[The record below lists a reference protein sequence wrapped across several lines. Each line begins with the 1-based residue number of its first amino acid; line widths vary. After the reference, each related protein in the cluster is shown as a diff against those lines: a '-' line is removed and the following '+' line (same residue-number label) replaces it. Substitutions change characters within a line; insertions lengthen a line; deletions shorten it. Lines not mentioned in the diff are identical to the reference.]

1 MPDLS
6 QGNLSRKYIDFLGH
20 HLFAEIKKLLLVIP
34 ENSYKSNDFV
44 TSAEKLDLD
53 FLVITDSQQ
62 VSGQFSDTV
71 IIHSFDEEL
80 ENDVKEKL
88 QDVTHI
94 LPVDHSALKFSA
106 YLVDLL
112 KAKGNNTK
120 SINTAMNKFESR
132 NIFNSISE
140 IKIQNAI
147 VNKIEDIE
155 IFINEN
161 GTSVLK
167 PIYGTASKS
176 VIKVESFQENKA
188 EVEKLMQDCS
198 DQDLIIEEFVDGSEY
213 ALEGNLINSELN
225 KIVIF
230 DKPINYKEPYF
241 EESIYIAP
249 TEIPDKTQKEIVNLI
264 GKACKKLGLENGPVH
279 VEFKIHNKEIFII
292 EINPRMIGGL
302 CSRCLSFGLFK
313 TSLEEI
319 ALHAFLNNELK
330 SIDLLSN
337 FVGVLMIPTPI
348 SGKFISINKNELES
362 IPNVSGVEIT
372 VSENSNL
379 LEPPFGDK
387 YLGFVFS
394 QGDSK
399 EKVMESLTLALDLAN
414 PIIK

>member
-1 MPDLS
+1 M
-6 QGNLSRKYIDFLGH
+6 
-20 HLFAEIKKLLLVIP
+20 KKLLLVIP

-62 VSGQFSDTV
+62 VSSQFSDTV
-71 IIHSFDEEL
+71 IIHSFDKEL

-147 VNKIEDIE
+147 VNKIEDID

-176 VIKVESFQENKA
+176 VIKVQSFQENKA

-241 EESIYIAP
+241 EESLYIAP

>member
-1 MPDLS
+1 M
-6 QGNLSRKYIDFLGH
+6 
-20 HLFAEIKKLLLVIP
+20 KKLLLVIP

-319 ALHAFLNNELK
+319 TLHAFLNNELK

>member
-1 MPDLS
+1 M
-6 QGNLSRKYIDFLGH
+6 
-20 HLFAEIKKLLLVIP
+20 KKLLLVIP

-155 IFINEN
+155 IFINKN

-176 VIKVESFQENKA
+176 VIKVDSFQENKA

>member
-1 MPDLS
+1 M
-6 QGNLSRKYIDFLGH
+6 
-20 HLFAEIKKLLLVIP
+20 KKLLLVIP

-44 TSAEKLDLD
+44 TAAEKLDLD

-71 IIHSFDEEL
+71 IIHSFNKEL
-80 ENDVKEKL
+80 ENDVREKL
-88 QDVTHI
+88 KDVTHI

-112 KAKGNNTK
+112 NVKGNNTK
-120 SINTAMNKFESR
+120 SINNAMNKLESR

-147 VNKIEDIE
+147 VKTIEDIDL
-155 IFINEN
+155 FLNEN

-176 VIKVESFQENKA
+176 VIKIHSIKENKTA
-188 EVEKLMQDCS
+188 VEKLMQDCS

>member
-1 MPDLS
+1 M
-6 QGNLSRKYIDFLGH
+6 
-20 HLFAEIKKLLLVIP
+20 KKLLLVIP

-147 VNKIEDIE
+147 VKTMEDIE
-155 IFINEN
+155 LFLNEN

-176 VIKVESFQENKA
+176 VIKIHSIKENKTA
-188 EVEKLMQDCS
+188 VEKLMQDCS

-319 ALHAFLNNELK
+319 ALHAFLNDELK
-330 SIDLLSN
+330 SIELLSN

>member
-1 MPDLS
+1 M
-6 QGNLSRKYIDFLGH
+6 
-20 HLFAEIKKLLLVIP
+20 KKLLFVIP

-225 KIVIF
+225 KIIIF

-264 GKACKKLGLENGPVH
+264 RKACKKLGLENGPVH
-279 VEFKIHNKEIFII
+279 VEFKIHKNEIFII

-319 ALHAFLNNELK
+319 ALHAFLNDELK
-330 SIDLLSN
+330 SIELLSN
-337 FVGVLMIPTPI
+337 FVGVLMIPTPV
-348 SGKFISINKNELES
+348 SGKFISINKNELEN
-362 IPNVSGVEIT
+362 INNVSGVEIT
-372 VSENSNL
+372 VSENSDL

-394 QGDSK
+394 QGESK
-399 EKVMESLTLALDLAN
+399 EKVMESLTLAMNLAN

>member
-1 MPDLS
+1 M
-6 QGNLSRKYIDFLGH
+6 
-20 HLFAEIKKLLLVIP
+20 KKLLLVIP

-80 ENDVKEKL
+80 EDDVKEKL

-147 VNKIEDIE
+147 VKKIEDIE

-176 VIKVESFQENKA
+176 VIKIESFQENKA

-225 KIVIF
+225 KIIIF

-264 GKACKKLGLENGPVH
+264 GKACKELGLENGPVH
-279 VEFKIHNKEIFII
+279 VEFKIHKNEIFII

-319 ALHAFLNNELK
+319 ALHAFLNDELK
-330 SIDLLSN
+330 SIELLSN

>member
-1 MPDLS
+1 M
-6 QGNLSRKYIDFLGH
+6 
-20 HLFAEIKKLLLVIP
+20 KKLLLVIP

-44 TSAEKLDLD
+44 TAAEKLDLD

-71 IIHSFDEEL
+71 IIHSFNKEL
-80 ENDVKEKL
+80 ESDVREKL
-88 QDVTHI
+88 KDVTHI

-112 KAKGNNTK
+112 NVKGNNTK
-120 SINTAMNKFESR
+120 SINNAMNKLESR

-147 VNKIEDIE
+147 VKTIEDIE
-155 IFINEN
+155 LFLNEN

-176 VIKVESFQENKA
+176 VIKIHSIKENKTA
-188 EVEKLMQDCS
+188 VEKLMQDCS

-241 EESIYIAP
+241 EESLYIAP

>member
-1 MPDLS
+1 M
-6 QGNLSRKYIDFLGH
+6 
-20 HLFAEIKKLLLVIP
+20 KKLLLVIP

-80 ENDVKEKL
+80 ENDVREKL
-88 QDVTHI
+88 KDVTHI

-112 KAKGNNTK
+112 NVKGNNTK
-120 SINTAMNKFESR
+120 SINNAMNKLESR

-147 VNKIEDIE
+147 VKTIEDIE
-155 IFINEN
+155 LFLNEN

-176 VIKVESFQENKA
+176 VIKIHSIKENKTA
-188 EVEKLMQDCS
+188 VEKLMQDCS

-249 TEIPDKTQKEIVNLI
+249 TEIPDKTQNEIVNLI

>member
-1 MPDLS
+1 M
-6 QGNLSRKYIDFLGH
+6 
-20 HLFAEIKKLLLVIP
+20 KKLLLVIP

-155 IFINEN
+155 IFINKN

-167 PIYGTASKS
+167 PIYGTPSKS
-176 VIKVESFQENKA
+176 VIKVDSFQENKA

-225 KIVIF
+225 MIAIF

>member
-1 MPDLS
+1 M
-6 QGNLSRKYIDFLGH
+6 
-20 HLFAEIKKLLLVIP
+20 KKLLLVIP

-71 IIHSFDEEL
+71 IIHSFDKEL
-80 ENDVKEKL
+80 ENDVREKL
-88 QDVTHI
+88 QDVTHV

-112 KAKGNNTK
+112 NAKGNNTK

-132 NIFNSISE
+132 KIFNSISE

-147 VNKIEDIE
+147 VKKIEDIE

-176 VIKVESFQENKA
+176 VIKVESFQENRTA
-188 EVEKLMQDCS
+188 VEKLMQDCS
-198 DQDLIIEEFVDGSEY
+198 DQDLIIEKFVDGSEY

-249 TEIPDKTQKEIVNLI
+249 TGIPDKTQKEIVNLI

-279 VEFKIHNKEIFII
+279 VEFKIHNNEIFII

-399 EKVMESLTLALDLAN
+399 EKVMESLTLALNLAN

>member
-1 MPDLS
+1 M
-6 QGNLSRKYIDFLGH
+6 
-20 HLFAEIKKLLLVIP
+20 KKLLLVIP

-44 TSAEKLDLD
+44 TAAEKLDLN

-71 IIHSFDEEL
+71 IIHSFNKEL
-80 ENDVKEKL
+80 ENDVREKL
-88 QDVTHI
+88 KDVTHI

-112 KAKGNNTK
+112 NVKGNNTK
-120 SINTAMNKFESR
+120 SINNAMNKLESR

-147 VNKIEDIE
+147 VKTIEDIDL
-155 IFINEN
+155 FLNEN

-176 VIKVESFQENKA
+176 VIKIHSIKENKTA
-188 EVEKLMQDCS
+188 VEKLMQDCS

-225 KIVIF
+225 KIIIF
-230 DKPINYKEPYF
+230 DKPINYK
-241 EESIYIAP
+241 
-249 TEIPDKTQKEIVNLI
+249 
-264 GKACKKLGLENGPVH
+264 
-279 VEFKIHNKEIFII
+279 FKIHKNEIFII

-302 CSRCLSFGLFK
+302 CSKCLSFGLFK

-319 ALHAFLNNELK
+319 ALHAFLNDELK
-330 SIDLLSN
+330 SIELLSN
-337 FVGVLMIPTPI
+337 FVGVLMIPTPA
-348 SGKFISINKNELES
+348 SGKFISINKSELEN
-362 IPNVSGVEIT
+362 INNVSGVEIT
-372 VSENSNL
+372 VSENSDL

-394 QGDSK
+394 QGESK
-399 EKVMESLTLALDLAN
+399 EKVMESLTLAMNLAN

>member
-1 MPDLS
+1 M
-6 QGNLSRKYIDFLGH
+6 
-20 HLFAEIKKLLLVIP
+20 KKLLLVIP

-155 IFINEN
+155 IFINKN

-176 VIKVESFQENKA
+176 VIKVDSFQENKA

-241 EESIYIAP
+241 EESLYIAP

>member
-1 MPDLS
+1 M
-6 QGNLSRKYIDFLGH
+6 
-20 HLFAEIKKLLLVIP
+20 KKLLLVIP

-71 IIHSFDEEL
+71 IIHSFDKEL
-80 ENDVKEKL
+80 ENDVREKL

-112 KAKGNNTK
+112 NAKGNNTK
-120 SINTAMNKFESR
+120 SIKTAMNKFESR

-176 VIKVESFQENKA
+176 VIKIDTFKENKA
-188 EVEKLMQDCS
+188 AIEKLMQDCS

-264 GKACKKLGLENGPVH
+264 GKACKELGLENGPVH
-279 VEFKIHNKEIFII
+279 VEFKIHKNEIFII

>member
-1 MPDLS
+1 M
-6 QGNLSRKYIDFLGH
+6 
-20 HLFAEIKKLLLVIP
+20 KKLLLVIP

-62 VSGQFSDTV
+62 VSDQFSDTV
-71 IIHSFDEEL
+71 IIHSFDKEL
-80 ENDVKEKL
+80 ENDVREKL
-88 QDVTHI
+88 QDVTHV

-120 SINTAMNKFESR
+120 SINSAMNKFESR

-147 VNKIEDIE
+147 VKTIEDIDL
-155 IFINEN
+155 FLNEN

-176 VIKVESFQENKA
+176 VIKIHSIKENKTA
-188 EVEKLMQDCS
+188 VEKLMQDCS

-249 TEIPDKTQKEIVNLI
+249 TEIPDKTQKDIVNLI

>member
-1 MPDLS
+1 M
-6 QGNLSRKYIDFLGH
+6 
-20 HLFAEIKKLLLVIP
+20 KKLLLVIP

-62 VSGQFSDTV
+62 VSDQFSDTV
-71 IIHSFDEEL
+71 IIHSFDKEL

-112 KAKGNNTK
+112 NAKGNNTK

-132 NIFNSISE
+132 NIFNSISN

-147 VNKIEDIE
+147 VKKIEDIE
-155 IFINEN
+155 LFINEN

-176 VIKVESFQENKA
+176 VIKINSFKENKA
-188 EVEKLMQDCS
+188 AVKKLMQDCS

>member
-1 MPDLS
+1 M
-6 QGNLSRKYIDFLGH
+6 
-20 HLFAEIKKLLLVIP
+20 KKLLLVIP

-44 TSAEKLDLD
+44 TAAEKLDLN

-71 IIHSFDEEL
+71 IIHSFNKEL
-80 ENDVKEKL
+80 ENDVREKL
-88 QDVTHI
+88 KDVTHI

-112 KAKGNNTK
+112 NVKGNNTK
-120 SINTAMNKFESR
+120 SINNAMNKLESR

-147 VNKIEDIE
+147 VKTIEDIDL
-155 IFINEN
+155 FLNEN

-176 VIKVESFQENKA
+176 VIKIHSIKENKTA
-188 EVEKLMQDCS
+188 VEKLMQDCS

-225 KIVIF
+225 KIIIF

-249 TEIPDKTQKEIVNLI
+249 TEIPDETQKEIVNLI
-264 GKACKKLGLENGPVH
+264 GKACKELGLENGPVH
-279 VEFKIHNKEIFII
+279 VEFKIHKNV
-292 EINPRMIGGL
+292 
-302 CSRCLSFGLFK
+302 
-313 TSLEEI
+313 
-319 ALHAFLNNELK
+319 ALHAFLNDELK
-330 SIDLLSN
+330 SIELLSN
-337 FVGVLMIPTPI
+337 FVGVLMIPTPA
-348 SGKFISINKNELES
+348 SGKFISINKSELEN
-362 IPNVSGVEIT
+362 INNVSGVEIT
-372 VSENSNL
+372 VSENSDL

-394 QGDSK
+394 QGESK
-399 EKVMESLTLALDLAN
+399 EKVMESLTLAMNLAN

>member
-1 MPDLS
+1 M
-6 QGNLSRKYIDFLGH
+6 
-20 HLFAEIKKLLLVIP
+20 KKLLLVIP

-155 IFINEN
+155 KFINEN

-176 VIKVESFQENKA
+176 VIKVQSFQENKA

-241 EESIYIAP
+241 EESLYIAP
-249 TEIPDKTQKEIVNLI
+249 TEIPDTTQKEIVNLI

>member
-1 MPDLS
+1 M
-6 QGNLSRKYIDFLGH
+6 
-20 HLFAEIKKLLLVIP
+20 KKLLLVIP

-71 IIHSFDEEL
+71 IIHSFDKEL
-80 ENDVKEKL
+80 ENDVREKL

-147 VNKIEDIE
+147 VKKIEDIE
-155 IFINEN
+155 QFINEN

-176 VIKVESFQENKA
+176 VIKIDTFKENKA
-188 EVEKLMQDCS
+188 AIEKLMQDCS

-399 EKVMESLTLALDLAN
+399 EKVMESLTLALNLAN

>member
-1 MPDLS
+1 M
-6 QGNLSRKYIDFLGH
+6 
-20 HLFAEIKKLLLVIP
+20 KKLLLVIP

-71 IIHSFDEEL
+71 IIHSFDKEL

-176 VIKVESFQENKA
+176 VIKIDTFKENKA
-188 EVEKLMQDCS
+188 AIEKLMQDCS

-225 KIVIF
+225 KIIIF

>member
-1 MPDLS
+1 M
-6 QGNLSRKYIDFLGH
+6 
-20 HLFAEIKKLLLVIP
+20 KKLLLVIP

-225 KIVIF
+225 KIIIF

>member
-1 MPDLS
+1 M
-6 QGNLSRKYIDFLGH
+6 
-20 HLFAEIKKLLLVIP
+20 KKLLLVIP

-71 IIHSFDEEL
+71 IIHSFDKEL
-80 ENDVKEKL
+80 ENDVREKL

-155 IFINEN
+155 KFINEN

-176 VIKVESFQENKA
+176 VIKVQSFQENKA

-249 TEIPDKTQKEIVNLI
+249 TEIPDKTQKEIVNLV
-264 GKACKKLGLENGPVH
+264 GKACKELGLENGPVH
-279 VEFKIHNKEIFII
+279 VEFKIHKNEIFII

-319 ALHAFLNNELK
+319 ALHAFLNDELK

-399 EKVMESLTLALDLAN
+399 EKVMESLTLALNLAN

>member
-1 MPDLS
+1 M
-6 QGNLSRKYIDFLGH
+6 
-20 HLFAEIKKLLLVIP
+20 KKLLLVIP

-71 IIHSFDEEL
+71 IIHSFDKEL
-80 ENDVKEKL
+80 ENDVREKL

-147 VNKIEDIE
+147 VKTIEDIDL
-155 IFINEN
+155 FLNEN

-176 VIKVESFQENKA
+176 VIKIHSIKENKTA
-188 EVEKLMQDCS
+188 VEKLMQDCS

>member
-1 MPDLS
+1 M
-6 QGNLSRKYIDFLGH
+6 
-20 HLFAEIKKLLLVIP
+20 KKLLLVIP

-71 IIHSFDEEL
+71 IIHSFDKEL

-132 NIFNSISE
+132 KIFNSISE

-147 VNKIEDIE
+147 VKKIEDIK

-176 VIKVESFQENKA
+176 VIKIHSIKENKTA
-188 EVEKLMQDCS
+188 VEKLMQDCS

>member
-1 MPDLS
+1 M
-6 QGNLSRKYIDFLGH
+6 
-20 HLFAEIKKLLLVIP
+20 KKLLLVIP

-112 KAKGNNTK
+112 NAKGNNTK
-120 SINTAMNKFESR
+120 SIKTAMNKFESR
-132 NIFNSISE
+132 NIFNSISK

-147 VNKIEDIE
+147 VKKIEDIE
-155 IFINEN
+155 QFINEN

-176 VIKVESFQENKA
+176 VIKIDTFKENKA
-188 EVEKLMQDCS
+188 AIEKLMQDCS

-348 SGKFISINKNELES
+348 SGKFISIHKNELES

>member
-1 MPDLS
+1 M
-6 QGNLSRKYIDFLGH
+6 
-20 HLFAEIKKLLLVIP
+20 KKLLLVIP

-71 IIHSFDEEL
+71 IIHSFDKEL
-80 ENDVKEKL
+80 ENDVREKL
-88 QDVTHI
+88 QDVTHV

-112 KAKGNNTK
+112 NAKGNNTK

-132 NIFNSISE
+132 KIFNSISE

-147 VNKIEDIE
+147 VKKIEDIE

-176 VIKVESFQENKA
+176 VIKVESFQENRTA
-188 EVEKLMQDCS
+188 VEKLMQDCS
-198 DQDLIIEEFVDGSEY
+198 DQDLIIEKFVDGSEY

-249 TEIPDKTQKEIVNLI
+249 TEIPDKTQKKIVNLI

-279 VEFKIHNKEIFII
+279 VEFKIHNNEIFII

-399 EKVMESLTLALDLAN
+399 EKVMESLTLALNLAN

>member
-1 MPDLS
+1 M
-6 QGNLSRKYIDFLGH
+6 
-20 HLFAEIKKLLLVIP
+20 KKLLLVIP

-80 ENDVKEKL
+80 EDDVKEKL

-120 SINTAMNKFESR
+120 SINSAMNKFESR

-155 IFINEN
+155 KFINEN

-176 VIKVESFQENKA
+176 VIKVQSFQENKA

-198 DQDLIIEEFVDGSEY
+198 DQGLIIEEFVDGSEY

-241 EESIYIAP
+241 EESLYIAP
-249 TEIPDKTQKEIVNLI
+249 TEIPDTTQKEIVNLI

>member
-1 MPDLS
+1 M
-6 QGNLSRKYIDFLGH
+6 
-20 HLFAEIKKLLLVIP
+20 KKLLLVIP

-71 IIHSFDEEL
+71 IIHSFDKEL
-80 ENDVKEKL
+80 DNDVREKL
-88 QDVTHI
+88 QDVTHV

-112 KAKGNNTK
+112 NAKGNNTK

-176 VIKVESFQENKA
+176 VIKVESFQENRTA
-188 EVEKLMQDCS
+188 VEKLMQDCS
-198 DQDLIIEEFVDGSEY
+198 DQDLIIEKFVDGSEY

>member
-1 MPDLS
+1 M
-6 QGNLSRKYIDFLGH
+6 
-20 HLFAEIKKLLLVIP
+20 KKLLLVIP

-80 ENDVKEKL
+80 EDDVKEKL

-155 IFINEN
+155 IFINKN

-176 VIKVESFQENKA
+176 VIKVDSFQENKA

-225 KIVIF
+225 KIIIF

-279 VEFKIHNKEIFII
+279 VEFKIHNNEIFII

-319 ALHAFLNNELK
+319 ALYAFLNNELK

>member
-1 MPDLS
+1 M
-6 QGNLSRKYIDFLGH
+6 
-20 HLFAEIKKLLLVIP
+20 KKLLLVIP

-44 TSAEKLDLD
+44 TAAEKLDLD

-71 IIHSFDEEL
+71 IIHSFNKEL
-80 ENDVKEKL
+80 ENDVREKL
-88 QDVTHI
+88 KDVTHI

-112 KAKGNNTK
+112 NVKGNNTK
-120 SINTAMNKFESR
+120 SINNAMNKLESR

-147 VNKIEDIE
+147 VKTIEDIE
-155 IFINEN
+155 LFLNEN

-176 VIKVESFQENKA
+176 VIKIHSIKENKTA
-188 EVEKLMQDCS
+188 VEKLMQDCS

-225 KIVIF
+225 KIIIF

-279 VEFKIHNKEIFII
+279 VEFKIHNNEIFII

-387 YLGFVFS
+387 YLGFIFS

-399 EKVMESLTLALDLAN
+399 EKVMDSLTLALNLAN

>member
-1 MPDLS
+1 M
-6 QGNLSRKYIDFLGH
+6 
-20 HLFAEIKKLLLVIP
+20 KKLLLVIP

-71 IIHSFDEEL
+71 IIHSFDKEL
-80 ENDVKEKL
+80 ENDVREKL

-112 KAKGNNTK
+112 NAKGNNTK
-120 SINTAMNKFESR
+120 SIKTAMNKFESR
-132 NIFNSISE
+132 NIFNSVSK

-147 VNKIEDIE
+147 VKKIEDIE
-155 IFINEN
+155 PFINAN

-176 VIKVESFQENKA
+176 VIKIDTYKENKA
-188 EVEKLMQDCS
+188 AIEKLMQDCS

-213 ALEGNLINSELN
+213 ALEGTLINSELN

-249 TEIPDKTQKEIVNLI
+249 TEIPDKIQKEIVNMI

-279 VEFKIHNKEIFII
+279 VEFKIHNNEIFII

>member
-1 MPDLS
+1 M
-6 QGNLSRKYIDFLGH
+6 
-20 HLFAEIKKLLLVIP
+20 KKLLLVIP

-80 ENDVKEKL
+80 EDDVKEKL

-120 SINTAMNKFESR
+120 SINSAMNKFESR

-155 IFINEN
+155 IFINKN

-176 VIKVESFQENKA
+176 VIKVDSFQENKA

-241 EESIYIAP
+241 EESLYIAP
-249 TEIPDKTQKEIVNLI
+249 TEIPDTTQKEIVNLI

-279 VEFKIHNKEIFII
+279 VEFKIHNNEIFII

>member
-1 MPDLS
+1 M
-6 QGNLSRKYIDFLGH
+6 
-20 HLFAEIKKLLLVIP
+20 KKLLLVIP

-80 ENDVKEKL
+80 EDDVKEKL

-155 IFINEN
+155 KFINEN

-176 VIKVESFQENKA
+176 VIKVQSFQENKA

-241 EESIYIAP
+241 EESLYIAP
-249 TEIPDKTQKEIVNLI
+249 TEIPDKTQKKIVNLI

>member
-1 MPDLS
+1 M
-6 QGNLSRKYIDFLGH
+6 
-20 HLFAEIKKLLLVIP
+20 KKLLLVIP

-155 IFINEN
+155 IFINKN

-176 VIKVESFQENKA
+176 VITVDSFQENKA
-188 EVEKLMQDCS
+188 AVVKLMQDCS

-225 KIVIF
+225 KIAIF

-249 TEIPDKTQKEIVNLI
+249 TEIPDKTQNEIVNLI

>member
-1 MPDLS
+1 M
-6 QGNLSRKYIDFLGH
+6 
-20 HLFAEIKKLLLVIP
+20 KKLLLVIP

-176 VIKVESFQENKA
+176 VIKVDSFQENKA

-225 KIVIF
+225 KIAIF

-337 FVGVLMIPTPI
+337 FVVVLMIPTPI

-387 YLGFVFS
+387 YLGFIFS
-394 QGDSK
+394 QGDRK
-399 EKVMESLTLALDLAN
+399 EKVMESLSLALNLAN